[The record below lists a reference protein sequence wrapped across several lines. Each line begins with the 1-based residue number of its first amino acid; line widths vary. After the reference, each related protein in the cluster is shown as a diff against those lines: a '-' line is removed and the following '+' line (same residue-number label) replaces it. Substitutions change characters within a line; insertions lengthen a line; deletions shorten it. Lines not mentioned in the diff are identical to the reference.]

1 MPAMPPQTPDS
12 RPSLRERMA
21 ALRNLP
27 PFLRQVWQTSPA
39 LTLTSLGLRL
49 IRALM
54 PLAMLYVGKLIIDE
68 AVHLAGN
75 GGMPAANVRGR
86 ESRSS
91 ASATAA
97 SQVFFCT
104 AIAANRLIMNAMP

>member
-27 PFLRQVWQTSPA
+27 PFLRQVWRTSPA

-75 GGMPAANVRGR
+75 GGMPALR
-86 ESRSS
+86 EALTTDLRLSS
-91 ASATAA
+91 ACCKS
-97 SQVFFCT
+97 S
-104 AIAANRLIMNAMP
+104 LIIT